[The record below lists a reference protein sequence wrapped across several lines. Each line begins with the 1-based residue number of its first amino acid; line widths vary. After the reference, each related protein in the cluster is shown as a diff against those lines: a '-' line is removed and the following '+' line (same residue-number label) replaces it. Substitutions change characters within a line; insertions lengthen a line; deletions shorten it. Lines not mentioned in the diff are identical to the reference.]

1 MKDIAGFEN
10 EYGITSCGKVW
21 SYKTSKFLK
30 TSYDKDG
37 YERITLV
44 NNNGIRNSYL
54 IHRLVAQAYIPNKL
68 NLSDANHIDRIK
80 KHNYLQNLEWLSRE
94 DNQEYSN
101 WSGAVNVPKMKET
114 MTKKFGKAVYCQE
127 LESFFPSISE
137 AARIVGVNKGSL
149 SRHLN
154 GQTKTCGG
162 YHCNFIEN

>member
-44 NNNGIRNSYL
+44 NSNGIRNSYL

-68 NLSDANHIDRIK
+68 NLSDVNHIDRIK
-80 KHNYLQNLEWLSRE
+80 KHIIFRIQNGYLVKIIKNIL
-94 DNQEYSN
+94 
-101 WSGAVNVPKMKET
+101 
-114 MTKKFGKAVYCQE
+114 
-127 LESFFPSISE
+127 I
-137 AARIVGVNKGSL
+137 GVERLMFQK
-149 SRHLN
+149 
-154 GQTKTCGG
+154 
-162 YHCNFIEN
+162 